1 MKDSAKI
8 GKVRDV
14 LKEASDEC
22 GKGFILSTVKQINS
36 RVLRVRIKSSCIAWL
51 ILNKIKDP
59 VMFEKVLNVL
69 MEASD
74 ECERASFFQQ

>member
-59 VMFEKVLNVL
+59 VKFEKVLNVL
-69 MEASD
+69 MEESD